1 MVQTM
6 QRLASSQ
13 SETWLPRIIQVRTTI
28 TLLDTPLIPFA
39 ILKNDPIPVVEHYI
53 ETYVQSSIA
62 QSDVQQIAIDA
73 WNKPFAELS
82 RNENFFIYAWSA
94 VQDVAPKVAQQAKLS
109 MGIASPG
116 PSYKRWFTTR
126 AVLRQQEL
134 VAWCVEID
142 MRKAANG
149 GMMSEI
155 VLSEE
160 NMIYLQSK

>member
-28 TLLDTPLIPFA
+28 TMLDSPLIPFA

-94 VQDVAPKVAQQAKLS
+94 VQDVTPKVAHQAKLS

>member
-1 MVQTM
+1 MVQAI
-6 QRLASSQ
+6 QNPASPQ
-13 SETWLPRIIQVRTTI
+13 SEAWLPRIIQVRTTI

-53 ETYVQSSIA
+53 ETYVQSLTT
-62 QSDVQQIAIDA
+62 QPDVQQIAMEA
-73 WNKPFAELS
+73 WNKPFTELS

-94 VQDVAPKVAQQAKLS
+94 VQDVTPKVAQQAKLS

-116 PSYKRWFTTR
+116 ALYKRWLTTR
-126 AVLRQQEL
+126 PVFRQQEL

-142 MRKAANG
+142 VREEAKRG
-149 GMMSEI
+149 QIPEI

-160 NMIYLQSK
+160 NMIYLLAK